1 MLLHLGQDTVV
12 NTKDIVAICDLD
24 TSTVSYK
31 TRDFLSNATKK
42 GQVINVSME
51 LPKSFVIVE
60 KNGETKVYI
69 SQLSSSTLMKRVES
83 NQYFESKEGLV

>member
-24 TSTVSYK
+24 TSTVSQK
-31 TRDFLSNATKK
+31 TRDFLKNATQN
-42 GQVINVSME
+42 GQVVNVSME

-60 KNGETKVYI
+60 NGGKTTVYI
-69 SQLSSSTLMKRVES
+69 SQLSSSTLTKRAES
-83 NQYFESKEGLV
+83 NQYLDSKEGII

>member
-24 TSTVSYK
+24 TSTVSHK
-31 TRDFLSNATKK
+31 TRDFLSTATKK

-60 KNGETKVYI
+60 IKGETTVYI
-69 SQLSSSTLMKRVES
+69 SQLSSQTLMKRAES
-83 NQYFESKEGLV
+83 NVKEGLYES

>member
-24 TSTVSYK
+24 TSTVSVK
-31 TRDFLSNATKK
+31 TRDFLKNATKN
-42 GQVINVSME
+42 GWVVNVSME

-60 KNGETKVYI
+60 SGGKTTVYI
-69 SQLSSSTLMKRVES
+69 SQLSSSTLMKRAES
-83 NQYFESKEGLV
+83 NQYFMQEG

>member
-24 TSTVSYK
+24 TSTVSHK
-31 TRDFLSNATKK
+31 TRDFLSTATKK
-42 GQVINVSME
+42 GQVVNVSME

-60 KNGETKVYI
+60 KGGDTTVYI
-69 SQLSSSTLMKRVES
+69 SQLSSTTLMRRAES
-83 NQYFESKEGLV
+83 NIYDVREG